1 MTNGHRRATGA
12 LAVLV
17 VVAVVAV
24 VGGACGVCERPTLV
38 EAGAIGGEMGA
49 PTGNQAADEVLGLL
63 EGDLPEEV
71 TANYSI
77 TTKLGGTT
85 RPARVVRSGDRLS
98 VTIGD
103 VRFLH
108 DAGDQTC
115 NLTTGSCEEGLQEA
129 RVSDT
134 AVTSQ
139 FYAAAPARV
148 LRVALARATGAPV
161 ASSETVGEHPATCVA
176 VPSGQGDERT
186 CATPAGL
193 VALWDTA
200 AVTVQLQD
208 LTTTADD
215 ADFATSR

>member
-1 MTNGHRRATGA
+1 MTNRRRRAVGA

-17 VVAVVAV
+17 VVTGVVS
-24 VGGACGVCERPTLV
+24 GGCGVGERPTLV
-38 EAGAIGGEMGA
+38 EAGAIGGESGE
-49 PTGNQAADEVLGLL
+49 PTGNSAADEVLGLL
-63 EGDLPEEV
+63 EGDLPEEI
-71 TANYSI
+71 TADYSI

-108 DAGDQTC
+108 DAGEHTC
-115 NLTTGSCEEGLQEA
+115 DLASGSCEDGLQEA

-148 LRVALARATGAPV
+148 LRVSLARATGEPV
-161 ASSETVGEHPATCVA
+161 GSSETLTEHPATCVD
-176 VPSGQGDERT
+176 VPSGQGVERT

-200 AVTVQLQD
+200 AVTVQLQG
-208 LTTTADD
+208 LTTTADE

>member
-1 MTNGHRRATGA
+1 MINRHRRAAGA

-17 VVAVVAV
+17 VVVVV
-24 VGGACGVCERPTLV
+24 DGGCGVGERPTLV
-38 EAGAIGGEMGA
+38 EAGAIGGEPGA
-49 PTGNQAADEVLGLL
+49 PTGTPAADEVLTLL
-63 EGDLPEEV
+63 EGELPDAV
-71 TANYSI
+71 TADYSI

-103 VRFLH
+103 VRFLR
-108 DAGDQTC
+108 DAGEQTC
-115 NLTTGSCEEGLQEA
+115 DLATGSCEDGLQEA

-139 FYAAAPARV
+139 FYGAAPARV
-148 LRVALARATGAPV
+148 LRVSLARATGEPV
-161 ASSETVGEHPATCVA
+161 GSSETVAEHPATCVA

-186 CATPAGL
+186 CATPEGL
-193 VALWDTA
+193 LALWDTA

-208 LTTTADD
+208 LTTTADE
-215 ADFATSR
+215 ADFATYR

>member
-1 MTNGHRRATGA
+1 MTNRHRRAVGA
-12 LAVLV
+12 LAVVV
-17 VVAVVAV
+17 VVAGV
-24 VGGACGVCERPTLV
+24 VGGGCGVGERPTLV
-38 EAGAIGGEMGA
+38 EAGAIGGEAGE
-49 PTGNQAADEVLGLL
+49 PTGNQAADDVLGLL
-63 EGDLPEEV
+63 EGDLPGEV

-103 VRFLH
+103 VRFLR

-115 NLTTGSCEEGLQEA
+115 DLATGSCEDGLQEA

-148 LRVALARATGAPV
+148 LRVSLARATGEPV
-161 ASSETVGEHPATCVA
+161 GSSETVAEHPATCVA

-186 CATPAGL
+186 CVTPEGL
-193 VALWDTA
+193 LALWDTA

-208 LTTTADD
+208 LTAAADE
-215 ADFATSR
+215 ADFATTR